1 MRNPVA
7 HRAVRMIAEAAA
19 AVPWLVYEGEDELA
33 DDAVAG
39 LLARPNARMGGNEFF
54 EALYGHLQIS
64 GNAFVEGVRIGG
76 RLRELHLLRPDRV
89 RVIEGR
95 DGWPEAYEYR
105 AGAHVRRYPAADGG
119 GDGAAFGGTSFA
131 HSSIAGSSQSARFH
145 APRRI
150 VSRSAGER
158 GPSAKSV
165 CSEAMASSFTST
177 YVALVAG
184 SCRRTGP
191 RSGLGFLSAAS
202 CAWASASDASACWM
216 VFGSAWRALS

>member
-1 MRNPVA
+1 M
-7 HRAVRMIAEAAA
+7 
-19 AVPWLVYEGEDELA
+19 PWLVYEGEDELA

-76 RLRELHLLRPDRV
+76 SLRELHLLRPDRV

-119 GDGAAFGGTSFA
+119 GDGAALGGTA
-131 HSSIAGSSQSARFH
+131 VGGAREGAGAGAGAAGALAACCLAGAAGSRLA
-145 APRRI
+145 AC
-150 VSRSAGER
+150 AGAV
-158 GPSAKSV
+158 P
-165 CSEAMASSFTST
+165 
-177 YVALVAG
+177 AG
-184 SCRRTGP
+184 
-191 RSGLGFLSAAS
+191 
-202 CAWASASDASACWM
+202 
-216 VFGSAWRALS
+216 